1 MPERNI
7 IPKPLQKPHPPV
19 WVASSRSETVM
30 LAARLGIG
38 ALGVGFETPE
48 DTAER
53 VTRYWELIRACRRP
67 IGAAVNPGLIAGGN
81 MFCARTD
88 EEAVKKGLSGA
99 QFFGF
104 VFGWMHGH
112 NTYGR
117 DNVYREFRKRADAED
132 SAEAREAATDLEP
145 EDESARVLY
154 RMGRRGMF
162 IGSPKFIR
170 ENIRQYEAAHL
181 DILNL
186 FSQCGDRKHED
197 IMASLELFAKEVM
210 PEFKERH
217 HVQQQWREQQLDG
230 MKFPIHSSI

>member
-1 MPERNI
+1 M
-7 IPKPLQKPHPPV
+7 
-19 WVASSRSETVM
+19 RS
-30 LAARLGIG
+30 
-38 ALGVGFETPE
+38 
-48 DTAER
+48 
-53 VTRYWELIRACRRP
+53 CRQP

-81 MFCARTD
+81 MFCAKTD

-145 EDESARVLY
+145 EDESAKVLY

-162 IGSPKFIR
+162 IGSPTFIR
-170 ENIRQYEAAHL
+170 DNIRQYEAAHL

-197 IMASLELFAKEVM
+197 IMASLELFAQEVM

-217 HVQQQWREQQLDG
+217 PQHQKWREQQLDG
-230 MKFPIHSSI
+230 VKFPVHSSI

>member
-1 MPERNI
+1 M
-7 IPKPLQKPHPPV
+7 
-19 WVASSRSETVM
+19 RS
-30 LAARLGIG
+30 
-38 ALGVGFETPE
+38 
-48 DTAER
+48 
-53 VTRYWELIRACRRP
+53 CRQP
-67 IGAAVNPGLIAGGN
+67 IGAAINPGLIAGGN

-88 EEAVKKGLSGA
+88 DEAVKKGLSGA

-132 SAEAREAATDLEP
+132 SAAAREAATELEP
-145 EDESARVLY
+145 EDESAKVLY

-162 IGSPKFIR
+162 IGSPQFIR
-170 ENIRQYEAAHL
+170 DNIRQYEAAHL
-181 DILNL
+181 DVLNL

-197 IMASLELFAKEVM
+197 IMASLELFATEVM

-217 HVQQQWREQQLDG
+217 PQHQKWRERQLDG
-230 MKFPIHSSI
+230 VKFPVNSSI